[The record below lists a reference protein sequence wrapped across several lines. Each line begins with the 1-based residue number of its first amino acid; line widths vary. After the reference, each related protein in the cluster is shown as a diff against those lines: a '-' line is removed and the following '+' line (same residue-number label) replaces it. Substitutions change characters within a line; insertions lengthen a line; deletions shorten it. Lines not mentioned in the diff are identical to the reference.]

1 MKEIPV
7 KHEKQLK
14 VEYGDDSSCLVTLR
28 DVEIA
33 PNSEIVI
40 SFGLR
45 KIMIPFEDYPN
56 DPNRGLNIP
65 QMPVFYTLGSD
76 PSVKKTMSQSMLLK
90 NMEPDFSM
98 PFNVNAVTNALIG
111 LLFINTYN
119 SLVKPKR
126 LI

>member
-7 KHEKQLK
+7 KHEKQLM

-56 DPNRGLNIP
+56 DPNRGFNIP

-76 PSVKKTMSQSMLLK
+76 PSVK
-90 NMEPDFSM
+90 
-98 PFNVNAVTNALIG
+98 
-111 LLFINTYN
+111 
-119 SLVKPKR
+119 
-126 LI
+126 